1 MEIDTKT
8 TLKIARLSRIKITD
22 TESDDIQ
29 KDLNR
34 IVEFVKKLGEID
46 ISGVSEFNFGETY
59 LKDMREDSII
69 INDNTDDVL
78 KNTKNKNQD
87 FCDKRAPDGSICAMN
102 PVVCISHTPR
112 TQLAMSLGW
121 GSEN

>member
-1 MEIDTKT
+1 MKTRGRGSMEIDTET

-46 ISGVSEFNFGETY
+46 INGVSEFNFGETY
-59 LKDMREDSII
+59 LIDMREDSII

-87 FCDKRAPDGSICAMN
+87 FFTVPKI
-102 PVVCISHTPR
+102 V
-112 TQLAMSLGW
+112 
-121 GSEN
+121 E

>member
-1 MEIDTKT
+1 MELDTET

-46 ISGVSEFNFGETY
+46 ISGVNEFNFGETY

-87 FCDKRAPDGSICAMN
+87 FFTVPKI
-102 PVVCISHTPR
+102 V
-112 TQLAMSLGW
+112 
-121 GSEN
+121 E

>member
-8 TLKIARLSRIKITD
+8 VLKIARLSRIKINEG
-22 TESDDIQ
+22 ESADIQ

-46 ISGVSEFNFGETY
+46 IDGIDEFNFGKTNIE
-59 LKDMREDSII
+59 DMRKDSVTIY
-69 INDNTDDVL
+69 DNTDDIL

-87 FCDKRAPDGSICAMN
+87 FFTVPKI
-102 PVVCISHTPR
+102 V
-112 TQLAMSLGW
+112 
-121 GSEN
+121 E

>member
-1 MEIDTKT
+1 MEIDTET

-46 ISGVSEFNFGETY
+46 IRGVSEFNFGETY

-87 FCDKRAPDGSICAMN
+87 FFTVPKI
-102 PVVCISHTPR
+102 V
-112 TQLAMSLGW
+112 
-121 GSEN
+121 E